1 MSLVPTRT
9 QRITGWIL
17 TGLISVFLLFD
28 SVIKI
33 FTVESA
39 FEGANNLGWTIEQ
52 MPTVGWILLV
62 CLVLY
67 LVPRTELAGAIL
79 LTGYLGGAIAT
90 HLRVES
96 PLLSH
101 TLFPIYV
108 AIFIWAGLLLR
119 SGSAR
124 RILSSRENEPHRKL
138 EGAQVSQGRSRGWE
152 SQ

>member
-9 QRITGWIL
+9 QRIAGWIL
-17 TGLISVFLLFD
+17 TGLISIFLLFD
-28 SVIKI
+28 SLIKI

-39 FEGANNLGWTIEQ
+39 IEGSNDLGWAAAQ
-52 MPTVGWILLV
+52 LPTVGWILLV

-67 LVPRTELAGAIL
+67 LIPRTEVAGAIL

-90 HLRVES
+90 HIRVES

-124 RILSSRENEPHRKL
+124 RVLPSGENEPRRKL
-138 EGAQVSQGRSRGWE
+138 EGANLPS
-152 SQ
+152 

>member
-1 MSLVPTRT
+1 MFTKPTRAH
-9 QRITGWIL
+9 RITGWIL
-17 TGLISVFLLFD
+17 TALVALFLLFD

-33 FTVESA
+33 FAVEA
-39 FEGANNLGWTIEQ
+39 AREGSEALGWSIEQ
-52 MPTVGWILLV
+52 MPTVGWILLLS
-62 CLVLY
+62 LVLY
-67 LVPRTELAGAIL
+67 LIPRTELVGAVL

-108 AIFIWAGLLLR
+108 AVFIWAGLLLR

-124 RILSSRENEPHRKL
+124 RILPVGSANSTEHAAPLQRAR
-138 EGAQVSQGRSRGWE
+138 
-152 SQ
+152 